1 LCFFTNRI
9 LFFHKSFCVFVKI
22 VLCFYTEQYQL
33 LSTIQ
38 FILLYTLYYFT
49 LYSTIILNSRT
60 HRKIEVIGGMG
71 ERGERNLEN

>member
-1 LCFFTNRI
+1 MCFFTNRI
-9 LFFHKSFCVFVKI
+9 LFFNKSFCVFAKI

-38 FILLYTLYYFT
+38 FILLYNLYYYT

-60 HRKIEVIGGMG
+60 YRKIEVIGVWGK
-71 ERGERNLEN
+71 RGKKPRKN